1 MCGNFKVRAL
11 RTDSPFF
18 NKGDVIEFKNG
29 RCRWSDD
36 GDEYDSFEE
45 LIDKNGW
52 EDYLKLIEEEGVKVD
67 KPSDLRELIKPCYVV
82 VRRDGSVCGIF
93 EIKEGLVLQSNLETQ
108 ICEFKEYNKNL
119 TKYEEEDGTDIMEV
133 YGLSKSH
140 YFDIS
145 TYNRPLIWKR
155 EEAPVKSPTE
165 LEIESI
171 EEEQRKLADR
181 LAKLK
186 EKL

>member
-1 MCGNFKVRAL
+1 MSGNFKVRAL
-11 RTDSPFF
+11 KTDSPFF

-29 RCRWSDD
+29 RCRWSDG
-36 GDEYDSFEE
+36 GDSDKYENFED
-45 LIDKNGW
+45 LIDSNGW
-52 EDYLKLIEEEGVKVD
+52 TDYLEEIKES
-67 KPSDLRELIKPCYVV
+67 SDLRELIKPCYVV

-93 EIKEGLVLQSNLETQ
+93 EIKEGLKLQEKLDMGNCDLEECDENL
-108 ICEFKEYNKNL
+108 NKY
-119 TKYEEEDGTDIMEV
+119 KREDRTDIMDI
-133 YGLSKSH
+133 YGFSRDGC
-140 YFDIS
+140 FDIS
-145 TYNRPLIWKR
+145 TSNRPLIWKR

-186 EKL
+186 ESL